1 MAASMDETTFY
12 GLQLLTRPGAVMTPR
27 AATEQLVDAA
37 LEEIGTRP
45 LRVADVGTGSGAIA
59 VTLAHLAPQIELWAS
74 DASPEA
80 VALARENARL
90 HGVCGRINL
99 VHGDML
105 EDIPVDLDLIVAN
118 LPYLAPADGYEGE
131 PREAVFSTGDG
142 LDHYRRLFVAA
153 DRHLVREGLL
163 LIQLHRR
170 VHAARREDLPLLGAL
185 LAA

>member
-1 MAASMDETTFY
+1 MDETTFY

-27 AATEQLVDAA
+27 SATEQLVDAA
-37 LEEIGTRP
+37 LEEIGERP

-59 VTLAHLAPQIELWAS
+59 VALARLAPQIELWAS
-74 DASPEA
+74 DASPDA

-105 EDIPVDLDLIVAN
+105 EDIPLDLDLIVAN
-118 LPYLAPADGYEGE
+118 LPYLAPGDDYEGE
-131 PREAVFSTGDG
+131 PHEAVFSTGDG
-142 LDHYRRLFVAA
+142 LDHYRRLLVAA
-153 DRHLVREGLL
+153 GRHLVPGGLL
-163 LIQLHRR
+163 LIQLHRKML
-170 VHAARREDLPLLGAL
+170 AARHEELPLLSAL

>member
-1 MAASMDETTFY
+1 MDETTFY

-27 AATEQLVDAA
+27 VATEQLVDAA
-37 LEEIGTRP
+37 LEEIDGRP

-59 VTLAHLAPQIELWAS
+59 VALARLAPQIELWAS

-105 EDIPVDLDLIVAN
+105 QDIPLNLDLIVAN
-118 LPYLAPADGYEGE
+118 LPYLAPADGYEDE
-131 PREAVFSTGDG
+131 PPDAVFSTGDG
-142 LDHYRRLFVAA
+142 LDHYRRLLIAA
-153 DRHLVREGLL
+153 DRHLRAGGLL
-163 LIQLHRR
+163 LIQLHRE
-170 VHAARREDLPLLGAL
+170 VLSARRDELGAL
-185 LAA
+185 GALPAA

>member
-1 MAASMDETTFY
+1 MDETTFY

-27 AATEQLVDAA
+27 SATEQLVDAA
-37 LEEIGTRP
+37 LKEIGERP

-59 VTLAHLAPQIELWAS
+59 VALARLAPQIELWAS
-74 DASPEA
+74 DASPDA

-105 EDIPVDLDLIVAN
+105 EDIPLDLNLIVAN
-118 LPYLAPADGYEGE
+118 LPYLAPGDDYEGE
-131 PREAVFSTGDG
+131 PYEAVFSTGDG
-142 LDHYRRLFVAA
+142 LDHYRRLLDAA
-153 DRHLVREGLL
+153 GRHLVPGGLL
-163 LIQLHRR
+163 LIQLHRQ
-170 VHAARREDLPLLGAL
+170 VLAARHEELPLLNAL